1 MNKKVVAK
9 NVMLKK
15 ILGKR
20 KLEQDEQR
28 KLKIQTKQDMVE
40 ALTFN
45 LRAKVQSQAAIIKAL
60 PGEKVSSYRT
70 SIDMVG
76 IPMKF
81 Q

>member
-45 LRAKVQSQAAIIKAL
+45 LRAKV
-60 PGEKVSSYRT
+60 
-70 SIDMVG
+70 
-76 IPMKF
+76 
-81 Q
+81 